1 MVDVLHYKMQDAFV
15 ILSHFLKGLISVLKI
30 HFERVFF
37 LDNLCLVGVLCSSL
51 YSCIYYMHFSYS
63 EWGALWKKGGD
74 EILIA
79 PLLTGVCF
87 TEFYFLGNFL

>member
-37 LDNLCLVGVLCSSL
+37 LDYLCLVGVLCSSL
-51 YSCIYYMHFSYS
+51 YSCICISVIQNEEHERSIQC
-63 EWGALWKKGGD
+63 GKKG
-74 EILIA
+74 
-79 PLLTGVCF
+79 VRKF
-87 TEFYFLGNFL
+87 

>member
-51 YSCIYYMHFSYS
+51 YSCICISVIQNGEHC
-63 EWGALWKKGGD
+63 GKKG
-74 EILIA
+74 
-79 PLLTGVCF
+79 VRKF
-87 TEFYFLGNFL
+87 

>member
-37 LDNLCLVGVLCSSL
+37 FLDNLCLVAVLCSSL
-51 YSCIYYMHFSYS
+51 YSCICISFIQNGEHERSVQC
-63 EWGALWKKGGD
+63 GKKG
-74 EILIA
+74 
-79 PLLTGVCF
+79 VRKF
-87 TEFYFLGNFL
+87 

>member
-51 YSCIYYMHFSYS
+51 YSCIRISVIQNGEHERSVQR
-63 EWGALWKKGGD
+63 GKKG
-74 EILIA
+74 
-79 PLLTGVCF
+79 VRKF
-87 TEFYFLGNFL
+87 

>member
-51 YSCIYYMHFSYS
+51 HSCIRISVIQNGEHERSVQCR
-63 EWGALWKKGGD
+63 KKG
-74 EILIA
+74 
-79 PLLTGVCF
+79 VRKF
-87 TEFYFLGNFL
+87 